1 MLIPIPELTHARRML
16 CVQPHYDDNDIAAG
30 GTIAALSSAG
40 AEVFYLTVT
49 DDLVGVID
57 AQLSNEAATAELRA
71 DQARAA
77 QEIGVSAH
85 YWLGHPDAGDYNYF
99 ELRRGIIRHIR
110 MLRPDWVMTTDPWL
124 PNEAHRDHLV
134 TGRAVA
140 EACLLYR
147 HVRLGC
153 GDSEVDA
160 AYSPHALN
168 GVAFYFTARPN
179 TVLDIEKTRERKH
192 RAIDA
197 YRTQLGP
204 EALELLHRGL
214 ELKERRW
221 AEREKFSHGEALKV
235 RHPAHLHCNPDAEDM
250 D

>member
-1 MLIPIPELTHARRML
+1 MLIPIPKLMGARRIL
-16 CVQPHYDDNDIAAG
+16 CVQPHCDDNDIAAG

-57 AQLSNEAATAELRA
+57 PQLSDKTATAELRA

-77 QEIGVSAH
+77 GEIGVSAH
-85 YWLGHPDAGDYNYF
+85 YWLGHPDAGNYDYF
-99 ELRRGIIRHIR
+99 ELRTGI
-110 MLRPDWVMTTDPWL
+110 
-124 PNEAHRDHLV
+124 
-134 TGRAVA
+134 
-140 EACLLYR
+140 
-147 HVRLGC
+147 C
-153 GDSEVDA
+153 GDAELDST
-160 AYSPHALN
+160 YSPHALE
-168 GVAFYFTARPN
+168 GVAFYFTAQPN

-204 EALELLHRGL
+204 AALELLHRTL

-221 AEREKFSHGEALKV
+221 AEREAFCHGETLKV
-235 RHPAHLHCNPDAEDM
+235 LHPAHLHCNPDAEDM

>member
-1 MLIPIPELTHARRML
+1 MLIPIPELTRTRRLL

-30 GTIAALSSAG
+30 GTIAGLSSAG
-40 AEVFYLTVT
+40 TEVFYLTVT

-57 AQLSNEAATAELRA
+57 KQLSDDAAAAELRS

-85 YWLGHPDAGDYNYF
+85 YWLGQPDAGDYDYF
-99 ELRRGIIRHIR
+99 ELRKGIIRHIR
-110 MLRPDWVMTTDPWL
+110 MLRPDWVLTTDPWL
-124 PNEAHRDHLV
+124 PNEAHRDHLM

-147 HVRLGC
+147 HPRLPC
-153 GDSEVDA
+153 GDAEVDA
-160 AYSPHALN
+160 AYSPHALE

-179 TVLDIEKTRERKH
+179 TVLDIEKTRDRKH

-197 YRTQLGP
+197 YRTQLDRV
-204 EALELLHRGL
+204 ALELLHGGL

-221 AEREKFSHGEALKV
+221 AEQEAFSHGEALKV
-235 RHPAHLHCNPDAEDM
+235 LHPAHLHCNPDAEDM

>member
-1 MLIPIPELTHARRML
+1 MLIPIPELMGARRIL

-57 AQLSNEAATAELRA
+57 PQLSDETATAELR
-71 DQARAA
+71 
-77 QEIGVSAH
+77 
-85 YWLGHPDAGDYNYF
+85 N
-99 ELRRGIIRHIR
+99 GIIRHIR

-140 EACLLYR
+140 EACL
-147 HVRLGC
+147 
-153 GDSEVDA
+153 
-160 AYSPHALN
+160 
-168 GVAFYFTARPN
+168 
-179 TVLDIEKTRERKH
+179 
-192 RAIDA
+192 
-197 YRTQLGP
+197 
-204 EALELLHRGL
+204 
-214 ELKERRW
+214 
-221 AEREKFSHGEALKV
+221 
-235 RHPAHLHCNPDAEDM
+235 HLPCNPDAEDM

>member
-1 MLIPIPELTHARRML
+1 MLIPIPELMGARRIL

-57 AQLSNEAATAELRA
+57 PQLSDETATAELRA

-77 QEIGVSAH
+77 REIGVSAH
-85 YWLGHPDAGDYNYF
+85 YWLGHPDAGNYDYF
-99 ELRRGIIRHIR
+99 ELRNGIIRHIR

-140 EACLLYR
+140 EACQ
-147 HVRLGC
+147 
-153 GDSEVDA
+153 
-160 AYSPHALN
+160 
-168 GVAFYFTARPN
+168 PN

-204 EALELLHRGL
+204 AALELLHRTL

-221 AEREKFSHGEALKV
+221 AEREGFCHGETLKV
-235 RHPAHLHCNPDAEDM
+235 LHPAHLHCNPDAEDM

>member
-1 MLIPIPELTHARRML
+1 MLIPIPELMSAQRIL

-30 GTIAALSSAG
+30 GTIAALSVAG

-57 AQLSNEAATAELRA
+57 VQLSNEAATAELRA

-77 QEIGVSAH
+77 REIGVRAH
-85 YWLGHPDAGDYNYF
+85 YWLGHPDAGDYDYF
-99 ELRRGIIRHIR
+99 ELREGIIRHIR

-124 PNEAHRDHLV
+124 PNEAHHDHLV

-147 HVRLGC
+147 HLRLPC
-153 GDSEVDA
+153 GDAEVDA
-160 AYSPHALN
+160 AYSPHALE

-179 TVLDIEKTRERKH
+179 TVLDIEKTRDRKH

-197 YRTQLGP
+197 YRTQLDRV
-204 EALELLHRGL
+204 ALELLHGGL

-221 AEREKFSHGEALKV
+221 AEQEAFSHGEALKV
-235 RHPAHLHCNPDAEDM
+235 LHPAHLHCNPDAEDM